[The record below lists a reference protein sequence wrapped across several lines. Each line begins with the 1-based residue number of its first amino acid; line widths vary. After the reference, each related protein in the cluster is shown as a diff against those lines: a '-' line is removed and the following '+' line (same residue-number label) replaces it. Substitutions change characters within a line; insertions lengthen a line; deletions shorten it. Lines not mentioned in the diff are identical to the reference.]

1 MWFSVLKEL
10 QDKWIVSAYDYLRA
24 NPQIGINGFKEAGA
38 IEDPD
43 DFADVAE
50 ENWLHQTLY
59 YCTTEF
65 SHRYNAQYLPAN
77 SNNKI
82 QNRLQKH

>member
-1 MWFSVLKEL
+1 MLTNHSRINSNHPLGSGLHSKCPNGKNLEDVSVDMWFSVLKEL

-50 ENWLHQTLY
+50 EN
-59 YCTTEF
+59 
-65 SHRYNAQYLPAN
+65 
-77 SNNKI
+77 
-82 QNRLQKH
+82 